1 MKDCTAFTEKEIA
14 EIKGRAVKINMIL
27 ALLLVMI
34 GLMFYPFTTIS
45 DLSRNVG
52 NLAGMFEEHKT
63 WLDREREQTLKR
75 LDKMEKEYINLG
87 KKFYWIN
94 RNSKEA
100 NQEIKKVSDYLLL
113 P

>member
-1 MKDCTAFTEKEIA
+1 MKNCTAFTDKEIA

-52 NLAGMFEEHKT
+52 
-63 WLDREREQTLKR
+63 
-75 LDKMEKEYINLG
+75 
-87 KKFYWIN
+87 
-94 RNSKEA
+94 
-100 NQEIKKVSDYLLL
+100 
-113 P
+113 